1 MANNLKIFL
10 ICLIIISIYL
20 ILSTIRKKKLSM
32 KYGMY
37 WTLVGLFMLVLVIFP
52 NIIEWLAHF
61 CGFMEAP
68 NMLFLIAIFLLFY
81 IVFNIYTSISKL
93 IENNKVMAQELSI
106 LKKELE
112 QKNNQK

>member
-1 MANNLKIFL
+1 MNTHLRIFL
-10 ICLIIISIYL
+10 TLLIIIGIYM
-20 ILSTIRKKKLSM
+20 IFKTIKKKKLSM

-37 WTLVGLFMLVLVIFP
+37 WTIVFALMLVIIIFP
-52 NIIEWLAHF
+52 SIVEWLANI
-61 CGFMEAP
+61 CGFKEAP

-93 IENNKVMAQELSI
+93 IENNKSMAQELSI

-112 QKNNQK
+112 KNSKK